1 MEEIEF
7 GMKPQET
14 GTFHSSKGNQMK
26 WFWEGFWYKADGLGY
41 ESLSEVVCSRILL
54 HSSIPG
60 ITLYEPVSIRY
71 EGKWYRGCRSGNF
84 KKPEEVLIPIER
96 LYRSYT
102 GGSLAEDIMKITE
115 ISARIR
121 FVAEFVTRATGLER
135 FGAYLTA
142 MLEMD
147 AFFLNE
153 DRHTN
158 NIAVLYNEK
167 DKTYRLCPYFDM
179 GMSLCAD
186 THGDYPSDKD
196 CLWCMEQ
203 VKAKPFSRDFDEQ
216 MDAANELYG
225 RHLRFDITSKQ
236 MVQIAEELKDD
247 GYEEYEISRV
257 VGIIRQQARKYQNF
271 QSCFPK

>member
-1 MEEIEF
+1 MREAVISATS
-7 GMKPQET
+7 QET
-14 GTFHSSKGNQMK
+14 GTTYSSKGNQMK
-26 WFWEGFWYKADGLGY
+26 WFWNGFWYKADGLGY
-41 ESLSEVVCSRILL
+41 ESLSEVVCSKILL
-54 HSSIPG
+54 HSTISS
-60 ITLYEPVSIRY
+60 ITLYEPVFVQY
-71 EGKWYRGCRSGNF
+71 EGRRYRGCRSANF
-84 KKPEEVLIPIER
+84 KKQDEILISIER

-102 GGSLAEDIMKITE
+102 GGSLAEDIMKISELST
-115 ISARIR
+115 RIR
-121 FVAEFVTRATGLER
+121 FVAEFVERATGLER

-186 THGDYPSDKD
+186 TRGDYPLDKD

-203 VKAKPFSRDFDEQ
+203 VKAKLFCRDFDEQ
-216 MDAANELYG
+216 VDAANALYG
-225 RHLRFDITSKQ
+225 RFLEFHLTTGE
-236 MVQIAEELKDD
+236 MVNIVEALAED
-247 GYEEYEISRV
+247 GYEKTEIFRV
-257 VGIIRQQARKYQNF
+257 MGIIRQQARKYQNYM
-271 QSCFPK
+271 QNRR